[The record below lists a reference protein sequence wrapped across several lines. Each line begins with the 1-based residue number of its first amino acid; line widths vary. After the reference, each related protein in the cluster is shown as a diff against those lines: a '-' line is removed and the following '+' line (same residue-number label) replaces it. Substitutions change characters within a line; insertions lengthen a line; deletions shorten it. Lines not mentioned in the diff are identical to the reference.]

1 MFLRGDPVAELR
13 LAPASVEQDAPAV
26 YGAGTSIKSLDGR
39 PSTSPDA
46 VGTESGADGSVGRRR
61 GLHRLHAQ
69 QLLHADHMDG
79 AAAVQTARTYLA
91 GKDRS
96 SSVVMTDVII
106 SELATTARTPNADE
120 TTAGMA
126 MMDAFTAW
134 MAMMDAFTAG
144 MAMMDA
150 LTAGMATIDA
160 FTAGMAMMDA
170 VTAGMAMMDALTA
183 GMAMM
188 DTMSAGMASTDA
200 KTAVMARTDA
210 RMAGTVQSAMESR
223 PVWRVMT

>member
-1 MFLRGDPVAELR
+1 MDVSEPALRRRPHPVRPVIGWAEYRRAWGDPAVDVSQVAPAEFPRFTTVREKFVFLRGDPVAELR

-126 MMDAFTAW
+126 MMDAFTAG

-150 LTAGMATIDA
+150 LPPG
-160 FTAGMAMMDA
+160 
-170 VTAGMAMMDALTA
+170 
-183 GMAMM
+183 
-188 DTMSAGMASTDA
+188 
-200 KTAVMARTDA
+200 
-210 RMAGTVQSAMESR
+210 
-223 PVWRVMT
+223 WR